1 MLKTS
6 WIGLIDIWIPIENC
20 THALLGLK
28 LVLVLEKQTK
38 TNNKK
43 TYIKDKENP
52 QFSLQKRQSYKKL
65 YHKGP
70 NESLGTTN
78 FYPF

>member
-20 THALLGLK
+20 THALLELK

-38 TNNKK
+38 NNNKK

-52 QFSLQKRQSYKKL
+52 QFSLEKRQSYKKL

-70 NESLGTTN
+70 NESLRTTN